1 MTTTVTAQQP
11 TDSKPA
17 PKKQA
22 YRKDLDGLRGIAIGL
37 VVLFHV
43 FVGRVS
49 GGVDVFLLLSGSP
62 GVVVTAVVVVAC
74 ISAVAVAAVLAVL
87 EHHCKRLLKS

>member
-22 YRKDLDGLRGIAIGL
+22 YRNDLDGLRGIAIGL

-49 GGVDVFLLLSGSP
+49 GGVDVFLLLSGYFFMGSQLRYAMRP
-62 GVVVTAVVVVAC
+62 HLSL
-74 ISAVAVAAVLAVL
+74 I
-87 EHHCKRLLKS
+87 HI